1 MNKSTNP
8 EIVFEIIK
16 SVNNPNSMHGIYPYR
31 GKISAIDAA
40 NIIKQL
46 PKEGVILDPFCGS
59 GTIVYEG
66 QKHGLTA
73 IGVDNNPLAIT
84 LAKAKVYK
92 EQGNSLD
99 ECAAIIEKAQK
110 DLELGNIS
118 EMPEGPARSFHEQS
132 AKEIMAVKHYF
143 EEMNDFLKGIFYGAI
158 ALTARGCNDYMWTSS
173 TVGKNIEPKRYI
185 NFFEKFL
192 AKAKKHSKYFNSLE
206 TPAAEILHGDSRKLS
221 EIIEPKSVDFVFT
234 SPPYFD
240 GLDYTAYYGKLI
252 YEIFE
257 TDRVEIKKQLIQY
270 VDSYKADMEAV
281 LQELEIVT
289 KDDAL
294 MIFVVGDKKIKGGVI
309 NGGEFFNDILE
320 ASYIEERSYSGT
332 SSQVFDVL
340 NKTDRKEQIV
350 VWDKCKGEII
360 KHGK

>member
-1 MNKSTNP
+1 MQSKNP
-8 EIVFEIIK
+8 EIIFEKIK

-31 GKISAIDAA
+31 GKISAIDAG
-40 NIIKQL
+40 NIIAQL

-73 IGVDNNPLAIT
+73 IGVDNNPLAVT
-84 LAKAKVYK
+84 LARAKVHK
-92 EQGNSLD
+92 EATDSLV
-99 ECAAIIEKAQK
+99 ECRHFIELAKR
-110 DLELGNIS
+110 DLESGDF
-118 EMPEGPARSFHEQS
+118 EAMPEGPARSFHEDS
-132 AKEIMAVKHYF
+132 AKEIMCMKRYF

-158 ALTARGCNDYMWTSS
+158 ALTARGCNNYVWTSS

-185 NFFEKFL
+185 DFFEKMES
-192 AKAKKHSKYFNSLE
+192 KAKKHSKYFNDIRLPE
-206 TPAAEILHGDSRKLS
+206 ANIIRGDSRCLS
-221 EIIEPKSVDFVFT
+221 DYIKPNSINYVFT

-252 YEIFE
+252 YDIFE
-257 TDRVEIKKQLIQY
+257 TDRIEIKKQLIQY
-270 VDSYKADMEAV
+270 VDSYEDDMRSV
-281 LQELEIVT
+281 LEQLDIVT
-289 KDDAL
+289 TEDAL
-294 MIFVVGDKKIKGGVI
+294 MIFVVGDKKVKGGVI
-309 NGGEFFNDILE
+309 NGGDFFNNIKK
-320 ASYIEERSYSGT
+320 ASYIEERSYSGS

-360 KHGK
+360 KHG